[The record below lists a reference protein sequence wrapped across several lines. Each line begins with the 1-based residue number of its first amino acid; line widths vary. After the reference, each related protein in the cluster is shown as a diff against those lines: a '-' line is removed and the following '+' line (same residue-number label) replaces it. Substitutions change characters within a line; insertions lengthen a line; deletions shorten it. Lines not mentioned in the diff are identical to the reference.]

1 MTTKVGT
8 WLRSLT
14 TDQDEVEAEIL
25 SSEVEAN
32 SEAKAAGVCCQ
43 GDKVTLLGRLRSV
56 DLRPTESLP
65 AFTAELYDGTDA
77 VELIWLGRRSI
88 RGIEPGRTLKA
99 RGRIAVRNGS
109 KVMYNPEYEL
119 HPSS

>member
-1 MTTKVGT
+1 MTKVGT
-8 WLRSLT
+8 WLRHLT
-14 TDQDEVEAEIL
+14 TDQDEVDAEVL
-25 SSEVEAN
+25 SSEVAATPEAR
-32 SEAKAAGVCCQ
+32 AAGVCCQ
-43 GDKVTLLGRLRSV
+43 GEKVTLLGRLRSV

-65 AFTAELYDGTDA
+65 ALTAELYDGTDA

-88 RGIEPGRTLKA
+88 RGVEPGRTLKA

-119 HPSS
+119 HTNS

>member
-1 MTTKVGT
+1 MTKVGT
-8 WLRSLT
+8 WLRQLT
-14 TDQDEVEAEIL
+14 TDQDQVDAQVL
-25 SSEVEAN
+25 SSEVEA
-32 SEAKAAGVCCQ
+32 STDACAAGVCRQ
-43 GDKVTLLGRLRSV
+43 GEKVTLLGRLRSV
-56 DLRPTESLP
+56 DLKPNDCLSALS
-65 AFTAELYDGTDA
+65 AELYDGTDP

-88 RGIEPGRTLKA
+88 RGIEPGRTLKV